1 MQSHPGSNILG
12 CVAGEGAAMMTLEV
26 LRGKRGRL
34 LDLAARHGAH
44 NLRVFGSVARG
55 EADAGSDLDFL
66 VDLEPGRSLIDLE
79 PGRSLIDL
87 GALLVDLQAEFGSP
101 VDVVTEAGLRPIMRE
116 RVLRD
121 AVPL

>member
-1 MQSHPGSNILG
+1 
-12 CVAGEGAAMMTLEV
+12 MMTLETV
-26 LRGKRGRL
+26 RGRRGRL
-34 LDLAARHGAH
+34 LDLAARHGAR

-55 EADAGSDLDFL
+55 EADVASDLDLL
-66 VDLEPGRSLIDLE
+66 VDLE

-87 GALLVDLQAEFGSP
+87 GALLSAIDAEMGTR
-101 VDVVTEAGLRPIMRE
+101 VDVVTEAGLRPALRE

>member
-1 MQSHPGSNILG
+1 
-12 CVAGEGAAMMTLEV
+12 MMTLEMV
-26 LRGKRGRL
+26 RDKRGRL

-44 NLRVFGSVARG
+44 NLRVFGSAARG
-55 EADAGSDLDFL
+55 DADAASDLDLL
-66 VDLEPGRSLIDLE
+66 VDLE

-87 GALLVDLQAEFGSP
+87 GALLVELESELGAR
-101 VDVVTEAGLRPIMRE
+101 VDVVTEAGLRPALRE

>member
-1 MQSHPGSNILG
+1 
-12 CVAGEGAAMMTLEV
+12 MMTLEM

-66 VDLEPGRSLIDLE
+66 VDLEPGRSLIDL
-79 PGRSLIDL
+79 

>member
-1 MQSHPGSNILG
+1 
-12 CVAGEGAAMMTLEV
+12 MMTLETV
-26 LRGKRGRL
+26 RGRRGRL
-34 LDLAARHGAH
+34 LDLAARHGAR

-55 EADAGSDLDFL
+55 EADVASDLDLL
-66 VDLEPGRSLIDLE
+66 VDLE

-87 GALLVDLQAEFGSP
+87 GALLSAIDAALGTR
-101 VDVVTEAGLRPIMRE
+101 VDVVTEAGLRPALRE